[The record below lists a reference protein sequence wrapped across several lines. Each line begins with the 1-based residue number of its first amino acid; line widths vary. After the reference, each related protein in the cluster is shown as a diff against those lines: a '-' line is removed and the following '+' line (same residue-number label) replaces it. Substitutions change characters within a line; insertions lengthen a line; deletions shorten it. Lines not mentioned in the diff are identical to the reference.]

1 MQTKN
6 YFKQSYTRGITAL
19 LAIIFIGQSPTS
31 VADES
36 LLSPLSTPQVV
47 AFERSKTQY
56 LITAIIAS
64 HRTLLAQLHRDVS
77 VYENAD
83 AAQYAQNARQILRAL
98 PPVADVCQE
107 NLAGM
112 RLQHA
117 NDQIQDEYHLP
128 LASIYFQGDIS
139 PLFTRLEELENPE
152 IDPDAYEKMNAI
164 HRSLF
169 GRTLSRNLDSNS
181 CWALLGRRF
190 PYGKDEPL
198 MQRGCSAFDVIN
210 DCIVE
215 MREIHAIS
223 DAKRVEVSL
232 QQYEGTIPLQK
243 NPYRRNSNDE
253 PLNPTRRYY

>member
-1 MQTKN
+1 MQTRN
-6 YFKQSYTRGITAL
+6 YFKQGYALGITAV
-19 LAIIFIGQSPTS
+19 LAIILIGQSPTS

-36 LLSPLSTPQVV
+36 LPSPHSTSQVM
-47 AFERSKTQY
+47 AFEHSKTQY

-64 HRTLLAQLHRDVS
+64 HRTLLAQLHRNIS

-83 AAQYAQNARQILRAL
+83 AAQYAQNSRQILSAL
-98 PPVADVCQE
+98 PPLADLCQE

-169 GRTLSRNLDSNS
+169 GRTLSRHLDSNS
-181 CWALLGRRF
+181 CWALLGRRL
-190 PYGKDEPL
+190 PDGKDDPL
-198 MQRGCSAFDVIN
+198 MQRGCTAFDVIN

-215 MREIHAIS
+215 MRDIHALS
-223 DAKRVEVSL
+223 TVKWAEVSL
-232 QQYEGTIPLQK
+232 EQYEGTIPLQK